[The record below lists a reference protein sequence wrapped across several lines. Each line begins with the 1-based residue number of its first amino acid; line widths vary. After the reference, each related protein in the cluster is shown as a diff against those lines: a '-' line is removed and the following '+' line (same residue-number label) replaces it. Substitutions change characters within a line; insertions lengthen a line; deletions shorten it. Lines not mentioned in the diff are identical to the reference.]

1 MNQTIRHSMRRVR
14 RMPRGFTLVEVLIVV
29 VIIGIVGAIVVPQ
42 ILTAGTLGVQA
53 AARMVIADLQFA
65 QNDAIARQAPRRVV
79 FESGNNLYRVTDATN
94 ITINAAWKSGSNYVV
109 DLDEDDRFQG
119 VTLENINFGGNSLV
133 EFDAL
138 GTPSAG
144 GTLELVTDQFR
155 FRITVA
161 PFTGRITAEEIAGG

>member
-79 FESGNNLYRVTDATN
+79 FEGGNNL
-94 ITINAAWKSGSNYVV
+94 
-109 DLDEDDRFQG
+109 
-119 VTLENINFGGNSLV
+119 
-133 EFDAL
+133 
-138 GTPSAG
+138 
-144 GTLELVTDQFR
+144 
-155 FRITVA
+155 
-161 PFTGRITAEEIAGG
+161 